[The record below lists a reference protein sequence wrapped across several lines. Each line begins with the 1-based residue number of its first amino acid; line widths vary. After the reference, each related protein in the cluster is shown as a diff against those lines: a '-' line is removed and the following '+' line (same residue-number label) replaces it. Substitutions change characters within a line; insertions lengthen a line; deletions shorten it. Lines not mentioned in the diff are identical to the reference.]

1 MTDESLKKDIQSDT
15 VLFDFKSLVKLVLPL
30 VAEQFLLMSVG
41 MADTVMVT
49 TAGESAVSGVSLVD
63 NINLLLLQIF
73 AALSTGGAVVVSQ
86 YIGRNKKEDAKKAA
100 KQLLYTVTVVSL
112 VIMLLALVLRRHI
125 LTLVFGNIEESV
137 MQSALS
143 YFLATAVAYPFMAVY
158 NAGAA
163 LFRSIGNSK
172 VSMFNSLI
180 VNIVNIG
187 VNAVLIYGFN
197 MGALGA
203 GIGTLVSRIVAAVF
217 IVYLWQRK
225 SNEMRI
231 KNLFKF
237 EYHAQMVRQILS
249 VGIPN
254 GLENGL
260 FQIGKILVL
269 SLITS
274 FGTNAVAANAI
285 ASSVAG
291 VINVPGQATGLA
303 MITVV
308 GRCMGARRPDDA
320 VKYTKK
326 LMFTTYLSMGVMC
339 AILFSFAEP
348 IVSLFH
354 LTDASAV
361 MACEVLKYCSV
372 FTILFWPVSFSLPN
386 SLRAAGDAVFTMA
399 VSFASMFICRLG
411 LSYVFGCDWGLN
423 LGLTGVWFAMFTD
436 WIFRGIFFVTR
447 FIKGKWKTKTVI

>member
-1 MTDESLKKDIQSDT
+1 M
-15 VLFDFKSLVKLVLPL
+15 
-30 VAEQFLLMSVG
+30 
-41 MADTVMVT
+41 
-49 TAGESAVSGVSLVD
+49 
-63 NINLLLLQIF
+63 
-73 AALSTGGAVVVSQ
+73 
-86 YIGRNKKEDAKKAA
+86 
-100 KQLLYTVTVVSL
+100 
-112 VIMLLALVLRRHI
+112 
-125 LTLVFGNIEESV
+125 
-137 MQSALS
+137 
-143 YFLATAVAYPFMAVY
+143 
-158 NAGAA
+158 
-163 LFRSIGNSK
+163 
-172 VSMFNSLI
+172 
-180 VNIVNIG
+180 
-187 VNAVLIYGFN
+187 
-197 MGALGA
+197 
-203 GIGTLVSRIVAAVF
+203 
-217 IVYLWQRK
+217 
-225 SNEMRI
+225 
-231 KNLFKF
+231 
-237 EYHAQMVRQILS
+237 
-249 VGIPN
+249 
-254 GLENGL
+254 
-260 FQIGKILVL
+260 
-269 SLITS
+269 
-274 FGTNAVAANAI
+274 
-285 ASSVAG
+285 
-291 VINVPGQATGLA
+291 PGQATGLA

-339 AILFSFAEP
+339 AILFFFAEP